1 MVYLNFSSQ
10 RVLVLRQLIGREV
23 TGLGKVLI
31 LLLAIGVFIQL
42 SGLLLN
48 NDGSRYATQLY
59 LALFLPALLLLL
71 RERLMP
77 TLWRQAPAILLL
89 LLLGWVLLYA
99 GVHPG
104 SDKDFWRWLKLVLLL
119 IFYVAAVASLA
130 HHERLL
136 SVVLVMALIVAAL
149 FAWLTLYYQFVVI
162 DHPLSYEAFRWV
174 RLWELGWRGFGDLKH
189 PIIAGLYYSIFVIVA
204 TWLLLRPD
212 MGLWRSLLLMAAIAG
227 LAFYVLLTF
236 SRGSWFSL
244 GAGGLALLLI
254 TSSRKS
260 YALLGM
266 GAVLLC
272 LVAYWFWPELQ
283 NEQKVGVNGRDLIW
297 GGWLARLSEF
307 WLLGRGA
314 GADFEFTFP
323 TGQSFVH
330 AHSLYLQLWYEY
342 GVVGIG
348 LFLALLLSLLFKA
361 WQCRAQPLA
370 QLAMGLLVLAMVAMI
385 SDVYAIFHRPSP
397 YWALFWFP
405 VGILLGLKRPL
416 S

>member
-1 MVYLNFSSQ
+1 MLK
-10 RVLVLRQLIGREV
+10 QLIGWEV
-23 TGLGKVLI
+23 AGLGRVLT
-31 LLLAIGVFIQL
+31 LLLMLGVFLQL

-59 LALFLPALLLLL
+59 LALFLPALFQLL

-77 TLWRQAPAILLL
+77 DLWRQVSAVLLL
-89 LLLGWVLLYA
+89 LLMGWVLFYA

-130 HHERLL
+130 RHEGFLR
-136 SVVLVMALIVAAL
+136 VVLVVSFVVAAI
-149 FAWLTLYYQFVVI
+149 FAWLTLYYQFIVI
-162 DHPLSYEAFRWV
+162 DHPLSYEEFRWV
-174 RLWELGWRGFGDLKH
+174 RLWQLGWRGFGDLKH
-189 PIIAGLYYSIFVIVA
+189 PITAGLYYSIFTIIA

-212 MGLWRSLLLMAAIAG
+212 MGLWCSLFLMVAIAG
-227 LAFYVLLTF
+227 LVFYVLLTF

-244 GAGGLALLLI
+244 GAGGLVLLLI
-254 TSSRKS
+254 TNSRKS
-260 YALLGM
+260 YALLGV
-266 GAVLLC
+266 GVVLLC
-272 LVAYWFWPELQ
+272 LAAYFFWPELQ

-297 GGWLARLSEF
+297 GSWLVRLPEF
-307 WLLGRGA
+307 WLMGRGA

-342 GVVGIG
+342 GVIGIG
-348 LFLALLLSLLFKA
+348 LFVALLLSLLFKA

-405 VGILLGLKRPL
+405 VGILLGLKRPVT
-416 S
+416 

>member
-1 MVYLNFSSQ
+1 
-10 RVLVLRQLIGREV
+10 VLQQLIGREV
-23 TGLGKVLI
+23 AGLGKVLI
-31 LLLAIGVFIQL
+31 PLLALGVFIQL

-71 RERLMP
+71 HERLMP
-77 TLWRQAPAILLL
+77 DLWRQLPAVLFL

-99 GVHPG
+99 AVHPG
-104 SDKDFWRWLKLVLLL
+104 SDKDFWSWFKLVLLL
-119 IFYVAAVASLA
+119 IFYVAAVASLVG
-130 HHERLL
+130 HERLIIF
-136 SVVLVMALIVAAL
+136 VLVISLTVAAL

-162 DHPLSYEAFRWV
+162 DRPLSYEEFRWV

-189 PIIAGLYYSIFVIVA
+189 PIIAGLYYSIFTIIA
-204 TWLLLRPD
+204 TWLLLRPG
-212 MGLWRSLLLMAAIAG
+212 MGPWRSLFLMLAIAG
-227 LAFYVLLTF
+227 LAFYILLTF

-254 TSSRKS
+254 TNSRKS
-260 YALLGM
+260 YALLSL
-266 GAVLLC
+266 GAVVLC
-272 LVAYWFWPELQ
+272 LAAYWFWPELQ
-283 NEQKVGVNGRDLIW
+283 NEQRVGVNGRELIW
-297 GGWLARLSEF
+297 AGWLARLSEF
-307 WLLGRGA
+307 WLMGRGA

-323 TGQSFVH
+323 TGQSFIH

-342 GVVGIG
+342 GLVGIG
-348 LFLALLLSLLFKA
+348 LFVAFVLSLLFKA
-361 WQCRAQPLA
+361 WQCRALPLA

-405 VGILLGLKRPL
+405 VGILLGLRKPVT
-416 S
+416 

>member
-1 MVYLNFSSQ
+1 MQ
-10 RVLVLRQLIGREV
+10 QLIGREV
-23 TGLGKVLI
+23 AGLGKVLI
-31 LLLAIGVFIQL
+31 LLLALGVFIQL

-71 RERLMP
+71 HERLMP
-77 TLWRQAPAILLL
+77 DLWRQLPAVLFL

-99 GVHPG
+99 AVHPG
-104 SDKDFWRWLKLVLLL
+104 SDKDFWSWFKLVLLL
-119 IFYVAAVASLA
+119 IFYVAAVASLVG
-130 HHERLL
+130 HERLIIF
-136 SVVLVMALIVAAL
+136 VLVISLIVAAL

-162 DHPLSYEAFRWV
+162 DRPLSYEEFRWV

-189 PIIAGLYYSIFVIVA
+189 PIIAGLYYSIFTITA
-204 TWLLLRPD
+204 AWFLLRPG
-212 MGLWRSLLLMAAIAG
+212 MGPWRSLFLMLAIAG
-227 LAFYVLLTF
+227 LAFYILLTF

-254 TSSRKS
+254 TNSRKS
-260 YALLGM
+260 YALLSL
-266 GAVLLC
+266 GAVVLC
-272 LVAYWFWPELQ
+272 LAAYWFWPELQ
-283 NEQKVGVNGRDLIW
+283 NEQRVGVNGRELIW
-297 GGWLARLSEF
+297 AGWLARLSEF
-307 WLLGRGA
+307 WLMGRGA

-323 TGQSFVH
+323 TGQSFIH

-342 GVVGIG
+342 GLVGIG
-348 LFLALLLSLLFKA
+348 LFVAFLLSLLFKA
-361 WQCRAQPLA
+361 WQCRALPLA

-405 VGILLGLKRPL
+405 VGILLGLRKPVT
-416 S
+416 